1 MQIVSFSNFVKR
13 SLCVKS
19 VKQMLN
25 VQKFAEFEENRQTI
39 AKLVKF
45 DDFFFVGKKFKILK
59 FEIVFKWVS
68 RIEKCV
74 LYKAVCCVLCA
85 VCVSLGE

>member
-45 DDFFFVGKKFKILK
+45 DDFFLLEKNLK
-59 FEIVFKWVS
+59 F
-68 RIEKCV
+68 
-74 LYKAVCCVLCA
+74 
-85 VCVSLGE
+85 

>member
-45 DDFFFVGKKFKILK
+45 DDFFLLEKNLK
-59 FEIVFKWVS
+59 FWNLK
-68 RIEKCV
+68 
-74 LYKAVCCVLCA
+74 LYLSEWA
-85 VCVSLGE
+85 E